1 MHLEKGLDWR
11 LSLRVFVCVNDDINF
26 EYKLVVAGDGQDK
39 TAVAGKSGEC
49 PELNGHEC
57 GSCAGL
63 GVVHGRIGYVNS
75 FRMCGKVWNS
85 HSRMGSV
92 FFNLRRI

>member
-1 MHLEKGLDWR
+1 M
-11 LSLRVFVCVNDDINF
+11 NDDINF
-26 EYKLVVAGDGQDK
+26 ECKLVVAGDGQDK
-39 TAVAGKSGEC
+39 TAVAGKSGEY

-92 FFNLRRI
+92 FFLSAEDLTDFGIIWCYQWSRP